1 MGKCDL
7 DYGLTKRLSVLEYN
21 HGRVGQV
28 VCLADCKSVP
38 YGIAGSI
45 PVPPTCG
52 HGWEMVVPHWQ
63 YTSSTL
69 VCLVDSTST
78 LPTMYDRV

>member
-1 MGKCDL
+1 
-7 DYGLTKRLSVLEYN
+7 
-21 HGRVGQV
+21 
-28 VCLADCKSVP
+28 
-38 YGIAGSI
+38 
-45 PVPPTCG
+45 
-52 HGWEMVVPHWQ
+52 MVVPHWQ